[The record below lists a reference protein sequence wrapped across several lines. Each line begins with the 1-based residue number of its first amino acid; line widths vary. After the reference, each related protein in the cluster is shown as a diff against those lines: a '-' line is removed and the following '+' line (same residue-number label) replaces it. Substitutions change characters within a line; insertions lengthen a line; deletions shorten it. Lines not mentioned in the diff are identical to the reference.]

1 VKFIGAPIKRL
12 EDPRL
17 LAGGGRYVDDL
28 VRPGMAHAVV
38 VRSPHAHARVA
49 RIDGRRAL
57 ARPGVLALLTGA
69 DLAGVPTIPLRQ
81 AGKPGHAAFLQTPL
95 AGATVRYVG
104 QPVAVLVATDRAGA
118 ADARDLVEVDY
129 DVLAARIDVDG
140 AADVSEPPLFPR
152 ATWPTPGRPSS
163 VTSTRRFAAPRSS

>member
-1 VKFIGAPIKRL
+1 MTWLSSPPTWQPITVTVRSHFTSGWYHPASVKFIGAPIKRL

-17 LAGGGRYVDDL
+17 LAGRGRYVDDL
-28 VRPGMAHAVV
+28 ARPGMAHAIV
-38 VRSPHAHARVA
+38 VRSPHAHARVR

-57 ARPGVLALLTGA
+57 ALPGVLALLTGA
-69 DLAGVPTIPLRQ
+69 DLAGVPAIPLRQ

-95 AGATVRYVG
+95 AGDTVRYVG

-129 DVLAARIDVDG
+129 
-140 AADVSEPPLFPR
+140 E
-152 ATWPTPGRPSS
+152 
-163 VTSTRRFAAPRSS
+163 